1 MNGTQGPA
9 GQSEGGVKGDGTER
23 AQRGGTW
30 HDEEG
35 GGTLHTIHTLCNTG
49 NVSSRIER

>member
-23 AQRGGTW
+23 AQTGHGTMKREVR
-30 HDEEG
+30 HF
-35 GGTLHTIHTLCNTG
+35 THYTHTLQ
-49 NVSSRIER
+49 VSSRIER